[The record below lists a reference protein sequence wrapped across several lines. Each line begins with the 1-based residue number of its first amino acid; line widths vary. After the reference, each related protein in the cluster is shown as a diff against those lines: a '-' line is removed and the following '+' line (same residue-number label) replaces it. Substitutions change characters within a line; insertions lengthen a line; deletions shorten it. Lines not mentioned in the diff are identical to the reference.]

1 MNLWYELCF
10 FLIYGALCRR
20 WLTNHC
26 FFTPPLYPCKPCVTV
41 SWLKPLMGS
50 LISTTRSSVA
60 GCITASSRSMRLIL
74 SLSGPASINDMPCSS
89 PHPSAI
95 SLLTFA
101 TVARSREG
109 RTKERKW
116 DSPLSVP
123 PTGTTE
129 SHWLN
134 TPTLRYEHAT
144 QWALVF
150 F

>member
-1 MNLWYELCF
+1 M
-10 FLIYGALCRR
+10 ALCAVDG
-20 WLTNHC
+20 LQTIVSL
-26 FFTPPLYPCKPCVTV
+26 PQPLYPYKPVSLCQIL
-41 SWLKPLMGS
+41 SWLKPLMGC

-60 GCITASSRSMRLIL
+60 GCITASSRSMRLVL

-89 PHPSAI
+89 PRPAAI

-109 RTKERKW
+109 RTKERKL

-134 TPTLRYEHAT
+134 TPTLRCEHAT
-144 QWALVF
+144 QWA
-150 F
+150 